1 MLFGCITN
9 IPKFTSFVFSKSLHA
24 REIKPTRKKQI
35 FYDFTPTMPGP
46 KMSQRNVSYGV
57 LSFSQK
63 TQMSVSGFW
72 GAFLFSPLPLKLL
85 RKQVHLVILSNT
97 FFVCGYFMIFFVL
110 KFIKSIFCDADRD
123 VVITKLMQM
132 KGGTYQ
138 YKGKCF
144 ILGKTFH
151 LLSKYC

>member
-46 KMSQRNVSYGV
+46 KMSQRSVSYGL

-63 TQMSVSGFW
+63 TQMAVSGFL
-72 GAFLFSPLPLKLL
+72 GAFLSPPPSSYSENEY
-85 RKQVHLVILSNT
+85 IL
-97 FFVCGYFMIFFVL
+97 
-110 KFIKSIFCDADRD
+110 
-123 VVITKLMQM
+123 
-132 KGGTYQ
+132 
-138 YKGKCF
+138 
-144 ILGKTFH
+144 
-151 LLSKYC
+151 